1 MNRHP
6 TGFSILAVMGALVL
20 PGAWALGEEE
30 LFWERDIRPIF
41 KAHCTACHGEEESLA
56 GGVDLR
62 LRRFLDRNAQ
72 GIGPLLVVGQPGA
85 SEVVRVIRSGEMPKE
100 GKKVSPNHF

>member
-62 LRRFLDRNAQ
+62 LR
-72 GIGPLLVVGQPGA
+72 
-85 SEVVRVIRSGEMPKE
+85 
-100 GKKVSPNHF
+100 